1 MPKQVRHDRS
11 VVTLNNILS
20 RQSTACCHCTLHTCA
35 KLAFSNVAQATYRKN
50 FVLKLLLS
58 FLQNSYVAIVRL
70 QKRRKYCIFDVLSHP
85 YALSLS
91 QTLKRNARASKSV
104 RSTKMVA
111 KLLVCRP
118 FLSHTLAKLVFSNV
132 AQATYGK
139 NYVLEIT
146 SFPFRRPC
154 LTYRAFEELFL
165 QEFQQL
171 QLL

>member
-35 KLAFSNVAQATYRKN
+35 KLAFSNVAQATYRKKS

-58 FLQNSYVAIVRL
+58 FLQNSYIAIVRL

-85 YALSLS
+85 LALSLS
-91 QTLKRNARASKSV
+91 QTLKHNAQASKSV

-118 FLSHTLAKLVFSNV
+118 FSRTPLQNLFFLTQHKLCREK
-132 AQATYGK
+132 T
-139 NYVLEIT
+139 
-146 SFPFRRPC
+146 
-154 LTYRAFEELFL
+154 AF
-165 QEFQQL
+165 
-171 QLL
+171 